1 MRILTGAASWTDP
14 TLLACGRFYPP
25 AVAANAEARL
35 RYYAA
40 RFPLVEVDS
49 SYYALPTAENAW
61 RWDQRTPDGFVFN
74 IKAFRLFT
82 GHQTPLSALPAD
94 IRAELDG
101 WPAPFLYYND
111 VPGELRDEL
120 WRRYTLALEPL
131 RLPGKLGAVH
141 FQFPPWIRRDARGHA
156 ALAEAARRMDEHLI
170 SIELR
175 HRSWFD
181 SPAATAGTLA
191 LLRDLGAVHTV
202 VDAPAGPENSVPAV
216 WASTHPEL
224 TLLRLHGR
232 NAPPGTGPRKPRR
245 DASSTNIPRPSWR
258 NWPSAFPGSP
268 RSAQAHAVFNTNFED
283 QGVRNAAAFAAALP
297 GSETRSPMRSWRLRR
312 GPRARLARHFRQAVQ
327 QHLELARDVLLGH
340 AGKPSSSP
348 GRRSAGSA

>member
-1 MRILTGAASWTDP
+1 M
-14 TLLACGRFYPP
+14 
-25 AVAANAEARL
+25 AANAEARL

-101 WPAPFLYYND
+101 WPAPFLYND

-156 ALAEAARRMDEHLI
+156 ALAEAA
-170 SIELR
+170 
-175 HRSWFD
+175 
-181 SPAATAGTLA
+181 A
-191 LLRDLGAVHTV
+191 
-202 VDAPAGPENSVPAV
+202 
-216 WASTHPEL
+216 
-224 TLLRLHGR
+224 HGR
-232 NAPPGTGPRKPRR
+232 ASDLHRAAPPQLVRQPRR
-245 DASSTNIPRPSWR
+245 DGR
-258 NWPSAFPGSP
+258 
-268 RSAQAHAVFNTNFED
+268 
-283 QGVRNAAAFAAALP
+283 
-297 GSETRSPMRSWRLRR
+297 
-312 GPRARLARHFRQAVQ
+312 
-327 QHLELARDVLLGH
+327 H
-340 AGKPSSSP
+340 AGP
-348 GRRSAGSA
+348 AA